1 VLCVLLEAWICLRM
15 QQAPAVS
22 GWECLVRLKVGRGGV
37 GNEAHDM
44 EHFLGS
50 EYTTDGVTTEGV
62 VEEVAPHSF

>member
-1 VLCVLLEAWICLRM
+1 M